1 MKSSSLSRYAL
12 SGGVAVALLA
22 GCGALPLSSSKGQ
35 DNMQLPV
42 TARGA
47 APGLRNTVSGS
58 QTFNYS
64 GNKQL
69 FVVPAGV
76 TKITVVAR
84 GASGN
89 ELGTACTG
97 TARGARVYA
106 VLPVTPGQTLE
117 VYVGGEPSG
126 HSKGGF
132 NGGGR
137 SGEAGGGGGAS
148 DVRRRRP
155 FALAGRI
162 LVAAGGGGAGN
173 AAAIHGHQ
181 LYGCG
186 GNGGEVGGEGVTG
199 YGLNPGEAGVKGVTG
214 YGRRKKLRGGRGG
227 GGATQSEEGAGG
239 GGGSHGGGGGAGQP
253 GWPGSLGMGGYGG
266 FYAGT
271 SYGGCGGGGGG
282 GEGAVGYWGTG
293 GGGGGGSSYVERS
306 ATDVH
311 FWDGWKNATGNG
323 LVVFSW

>member
-1 MKSSSLSRYAL
+1 MKSSSLGRYAL

-35 DNMQLPV
+35 DDMQLPV

-64 GNKQL
+64 GKKQL

-97 TARGARVYA
+97 TA
-106 VLPVTPGQTLE
+106 
-117 VYVGGEPSG
+117 
-126 HSKGGF
+126 
-132 NGGGR
+132 
-137 SGEAGGGGGAS
+137 GGGGG
-148 DVRRRRP
+148 
-155 FALAGRI
+155 
-162 LVAAGGGGAGN
+162 GGG
-173 AAAIHGHQ
+173 
-181 LYGCG
+181 Y
-186 GNGGEVGGEGVTG
+186 
-199 YGLNPGEAGVKGVTG
+199 Y
-214 YGRRKKLRGGRGG
+214 
-227 GGATQSEEGAGG
+227 
-239 GGGSHGGGGGAGQP
+239 
-253 GWPGSLGMGGYGG
+253 
-266 FYAGT
+266 
-271 SYGGCGGGGGG
+271 GGGG
-282 GEGAVGYWGTG
+282 GEGAVGYW
-293 GGGGGGSSYVERS
+293 GGGGGSSYVERS